1 MKPFFTKLG
10 LLVAC
15 ATLVSGCS
23 VVNRIRAKNEINE
36 GARAYRERKYAEAQQ
51 HFERALELDPNQ
63 KNAQFFAARAIH
75 AQYKPG
81 VETPENIAKAKEAI
95 EAYKKVLGQDPN
107 NDEAYNAVAYLY
119 GAIKQ
124 DEAQQQWI
132 TQRANLETLSPEKR
146 AEAYTVLASKQWQCS
161 YTITE
166 QQENKQ
172 TVSKDGKAVIQ
183 YKKPKDPA
191 DFERAQQCVAKG
203 LELINKAIELNPKSE
218 SAWSYK
224 TNLLLEMVKLA
235 EMEGNAEKRAQYDKQ
250 YQEAQAMTL
259 KLNEEARRRR
269 EAEAKK
275 SPAQK
280 AS

>member
-15 ATLVSGCS
+15 AALASGCS

-51 HFERALELDPNQ
+51 HFERALELDPSQ
-63 KNAQFFAARAIH
+63 KNAQFFVARAIH

-95 EAYKKVLGQDPN
+95 EAYKKVLAQDPN

-203 LELINKAIELNPKSE
+203 LELINKAIELNPNSE